1 VKISFLQMD
10 EDREK
15 FDLKLQKYYSNQRS
29 SNLRT
34 NLSLKGPETFASLI
48 EDHCVDTL
56 ALREANHS
64 ARRRIS
70 DLESELAEIKAKRDA
85 ESSVFQ
91 QERRS
96 GNSVLLAL
104 SHVPALKPTC
114 DSHLEQNRIGER
126 QAALAIA
133 EHDAILIQ
141 QLEEEVVSLRSQHE
155 CDAKL
160 VKDATEAIT
169 ILLKEN
175 AEKDSKISDQETALA
190 AMATKVNQLT
200 EHMLSAQ
207 LLIQGGIRDHQ
218 IVLDYALSNSKP
230 AAERPTIDI
239 PRCSPYRA
247 GPQDNPDRPSSSRTL
262 TMKSQNSPTGTSEYL
277 SSTELKRLSPK
288 GFPCRDSDEN
298 IVNHLRI
305 ENAELLEMLHKERA
319 LLRWQEAALNE
330 VRASAEELTLL
341 EAEEIARL
349 EFELDACTIEK
360 NNWER
365 KCKIALS
372 SMQLLQQQQQQQPLL

>member
-1 VKISFLQMD
+1 MD
-10 EDREK
+10 EDREQ

-29 SNLRT
+29 SSLRT
-34 NLSLKGPETFASLI
+34 NLSLKGPENFASLI

-85 ESSVFQ
+85 ESSLFQ
-91 QERRS
+91 QEKRS
-96 GNSVLLAL
+96 GSSALLAL
-104 SHVPALKPTC
+104 SHAPALKPTC

-133 EHDAILIQ
+133 EHDANLIQ
-141 QLEEEVVSLRSQHE
+141 QLEEEMVSLRSQHE

-169 ILLKEN
+169 ILLKEV
-175 AEKDSKISDQETALA
+175 AVKDSKISDQEAAIA
-190 AMATKVNQLT
+190 AMAKKVNQLT
-200 EHMLSAQ
+200 EHMQSAQ
-207 LLIQGGIRDHQ
+207 LLIQSGIRDHQ
-218 IVLDYALSNSKP
+218 LVLDYALSSPKTVN
-230 AAERPTIDI
+230 ERPTIDI
-239 PRCSPYRA
+239 PRWSPNRA
-247 GPQDNPDRPSSSRTL
+247 GQDIPDRPLSSRTI

-277 SSTELKRLSPK
+277 SSTEWRRLSPNK
-288 GFPCRDSDEN
+288 AVLCHDRDESIEN
-298 IVNHLRI
+298 RLRI
-305 ENAELLEMLHKERA
+305 ENAELLEMLQKERA

-330 VRASAEELTLL
+330 VRSSAEDLTLL

-349 EFELDACTIEK
+349 EFELDACVIEK

-365 KCKIALS
+365 KCKASRSCSRYIHFH
-372 SMQLLQQQQQQQPLL
+372 LLPLNVPRH

>member
-1 VKISFLQMD
+1 MD

-85 ESSVFQ
+85 ESSVYQ
-91 QERRS
+91 QDRRS
-96 GNSVLLAL
+96 GSSVFLAL

-114 DSHLEQNRIGER
+114 DSHVEQNRKGER

-133 EHDAILIQ
+133 EHDANLIQ
-141 QLEEEVVSLRSQHE
+141 QLEEEVVNLRSQHE

-169 ILLKEN
+169 ILLKEV
-175 AEKDSKISDQETALA
+175 AEKDLKISDQDAVSA
-190 AMATKVNQLT
+190 AMTTKVNQLT
-200 EHMLSAQ
+200 EHMQSAQ
-207 LLIQGGIRDHQ
+207 LLIQSGIRDHQ
-218 IVLDYALSNSKP
+218 LVLDYALSSPKSAN
-230 AAERPTIDI
+230 ERPTIDI
-239 PRCSPYRA
+239 PRCSPNRA
-247 GPQDNPDRPSSSRTL
+247 GPQDHPDRPSSSRIL
-262 TMKSQNSPTGTSEYL
+262 TKSQNSPTGTSEYL
-277 SSTELKRLSPK
+277 SSTEWRRLSPK
-288 GFPCRDSDEN
+288 VVPCHERNET
-298 IVNHLRI
+298 VENHLRI
-305 ENAELLEMLHKERA
+305 QNAELLEMLQKERA

-349 EFELDACTIEK
+349 EFELDACVIEK

-365 KCKIALS
+365 ECKIALS
-372 SMQLLQQQQQQQPLL
+372 SMQMLQQQQQQQPLL

>member
-1 VKISFLQMD
+1 MD

-29 SNLRT
+29 SNIRSD
-34 NLSLKGPETFASLI
+34 LSLKGPETFASLI

-85 ESSVFQ
+85 ESSIYQ

-96 GNSVLLAL
+96 NSSALLASSL
-104 SHVPALKPTC
+104 VPALKPIC
-114 DSHLEQNRIGER
+114 DVHLEENRKGER
-126 QAALAIA
+126 QAALAVA

-169 ILLKEN
+169 NLLKEL
-175 AEKDSKISDQETALA
+175 AEKDLRISDQDA
-190 AMATKVNQLT
+190 ASVLMATKIDQLT
-200 EHMLSAQ
+200 EHMQSAQ

-218 IVLDYALSNSKP
+218 LVLDYALSSTKP
-230 AAERPTIDI
+230 GSERPTSDVL
-239 PRCSPYRA
+239 RCSTNRA
-247 GPQDNPDRPSSSRTL
+247 MPQNNPERPLSSRTL

-277 SSTELKRLSPK
+277 SSTEFRRLPPK
-288 GFPCRDSDEN
+288 GAFFCERDESVEH
-298 IVNHLRI
+298 HLRI
-305 ENAELLEMLHKERA
+305 ENAELLEMLQKERA
-319 LLRWQEAALNE
+319 LLRWQETALNE
-330 VRASAEELTLL
+330 VRTSAEEVTLL

-349 EFELDACTIEK
+349 EFELEVCVHEK
-360 NNWER
+360 NSWER
-365 KCKIALS
+365 RCKVALS
-372 SMQLLQQQQQQQPLL
+372 SMQQPQQQQQPLI